1 MNAHPHPGTNDP
13 DIEPDIGL
21 GAGQRLPTAEAVL
34 AATLA
39 LMTGH
44 AQACCDEHRW
54 VMLTKI
60 VANLHLL
67 AHHPGVSPGF
77 KTVAEQLYAMWARLR
92 EEWQEQEHEPAQPSS
107 QPSAQRSAAQ
117 PRLLRRQPPSPH
129 CRPINLPLHPLVNPA
144 CCGTHLRRLFNERRT
159 SKPDPAS
166 APPP

>member
-1 MNAHPHPGTNDP
+1 MNAHPHSGTHDP

-21 GAGQRLPTAEAVL
+21 GEGQRLPTAEAVL

-44 AQACCDEHRW
+44 AQACCEAHRW

-92 EEWQEQEHEPAQPSS
+92 EQWQAQDHGHGHGHEHGHGHGHGHEQENAPRTDAPPAPPQSGQAQPAKTCT
-107 QPSAQRSAAQ
+107 QKFTQ
-117 PRLLRRQPPSPH
+117 PRVLWHASPE
-129 CRPINLPLHPLVNPA
+129 ILQ
-144 CCGTHLRRLFNERRT
+144 
-159 SKPDPAS
+159 
-166 APPP
+166 

>member
-21 GAGQRLPTAEAVL
+21 SEGQRLPTAEAVQ

-107 QPSAQRSAAQ
+107 QPSAQRSPAQAATPPAAKSPLPTHQPAFTPSRQ
-117 PRLLRRQPPSPH
+117 PRVLWHASPE
-129 CRPINLPLHPLVNPA
+129 IIQ
-144 CCGTHLRRLFNERRT
+144 
-159 SKPDPAS
+159 
-166 APPP
+166 

>member
-117 PRLLRRQPPSPH
+117 AATPLAAKSPLPTHQPAFTPSRQPRVLWHASPE
-129 CRPINLPLHPLVNPA
+129 IIQ
-144 CCGTHLRRLFNERRT
+144 
-159 SKPDPAS
+159 
-166 APPP
+166 

>member
-92 EEWQEQEHEPAQPSS
+92 EEWQEQEQEQEHEPAQPSS
-107 QPSAQRSAAQ
+107 QPSAQRSPAQAATPPAAKSPLPTHQPAFTPSRQ
-117 PRLLRRQPPSPH
+117 PRVLWHASPE
-129 CRPINLPLHPLVNPA
+129 IIQ
-144 CCGTHLRRLFNERRT
+144 
-159 SKPDPAS
+159 
-166 APPP
+166 

>member
-117 PRLLRRQPPSPH
+117 AATPLAAKPPLPTHQPAFTPSRQPRVLWHASPE
-129 CRPINLPLHPLVNPA
+129 IIQ
-144 CCGTHLRRLFNERRT
+144 
-159 SKPDPAS
+159 
-166 APPP
+166 

>member
-92 EEWQEQEHEPAQPSS
+92 EEWQEQEQEQEHEPAQPSS

-117 PRLLRRQPPSPH
+117 AATPLAAKPPLPTHQPAFTPSRQPRVLWHASPE
-129 CRPINLPLHPLVNPA
+129 IIQ
-144 CCGTHLRRLFNERRT
+144 
-159 SKPDPAS
+159 
-166 APPP
+166 